1 METTAATPQAARA
14 LTVVQHLLFCLL
26 YVVAV
31 GNTWNNGGLT
41 WGIALGSVVFAGWY
55 VFGVVLER
63 RSHDLRV
70 GIVWVLM
77 LIGIWGLLVVAGID
91 FVWLA
96 FPLIMLTMLIVP
108 FVVGVT
114 ISAGVTATV
123 LIRLVS
129 ESETSMGM
137 MMGPVIGALIAMGM
151 ASVTKSLIAETKSRG
166 TLLDELTRAHAET
179 LSMSRDLARVQREA
193 GASEERARIARDI
206 HDTLAQGFSSIVLLS
221 RAAQTARPDDV
232 VLSQIEQTA
241 HDNLEE
247 ARRVVRALAPAPL
260 DETPLSGALG
270 RLVGQLAAET
280 GVRATFDVEGT
291 PAPIPTAV
299 EVELLR
305 LAQGAL
311 ANVRSHAQASRV
323 GVTLTCEPT
332 EVRLDVVDDGVGFDA
347 TDPRPADPNA
357 GFGLRSMRERV
368 ALLGGT
374 LVVESVS
381 GEGTAISVAVPLA
394 SSAPGEPVAG
404 DIS

>member
-14 LTVVQHLLFCLL
+14 LTIVQHLLFCLL

-31 GNTWNNGGLT
+31 GNTWSRGAMT
-41 WGIALGSVVFAGWY
+41 WGVAAGSVAFAGWY

-63 RSHDLRV
+63 RSHDQRLA
-70 GIVWVLM
+70 IAWVLV
-77 LIGIWGLLVVAGID
+77 LIGLWVMLVFASTD

-108 FVVGVT
+108 FGVGVV

-151 ASVTKSLIAETKSRG
+151 ASVTKSLVAESRARG

-221 RAAQTARPDDV
+221 RAAQTSRPDDV

-270 RLVGQLAAET
+270 RLVSQLAAET
-280 GVRATFDVEGT
+280 GVRATFDVEGAPT
-291 PAPIPTAV
+291 PIPTAV

-347 TDPRPADPNA
+347 TRPRPADPHA

-368 ALLGGT
+368 ALLGGS
-374 LVVESVS
+374 LVVESAP
-381 GEGTAISVAVPLA
+381 GEGTAISVAVPLTPTIQGTQR
-394 SSAPGEPVAG
+394 PGELP
-404 DIS
+404 